1 MKSDFKL
8 YLPRRPGPF
17 FKTIIITS
25 IVIML
30 FIIYGNSPGK
40 NFYDSFSFYVLSLD
54 SIQLHDLSIVPSLP
68 NIFDPAV
75 LMRAKPAK
83 ITDLMGDSPEVL
95 IRENVTTI
103 LEHRVFFRYILKIL

>member
-1 MKSDFKL
+1 MEILQVKTCMTHL
-8 YLPRRPGPF
+8 VLIF
-17 FKTIIITS
+17 F
-25 IVIML
+25 
-30 FIIYGNSPGK
+30 
-40 NFYDSFSFYVLSLD
+40 SLD

-103 LEHRVFFRYILKIL
+103 LDHRVFFRYN